1 MTAARGTNAVAW
13 FYGQSSHGGTRQ
25 PIPVIPRPPA
35 CIPAAITLVDRCL
48 HRATDAQRADVVV
61 QVLKGRCLNH
71 AIGHVA
77 KLTIADCGGDEDP
90 ACTGERFDRC
100 IGEVRL

>member
-1 MTAARGTNAVAW
+1 MTARGTNAVAW
-13 FYGQSSHGGTRQ
+13 FYGQSFNGGTRQ
-25 PIPVIPRPPA
+25 AIPVIPAPP
-35 CIPAAITLVDRCL
+35 IAAATALVDRCL